1 MTLALDGNDL
11 VAKISPTILRR
22 ALVQPRRP
30 LGGARALLRLRE
42 CPDGET
48 SFIRWDS
55 LFLRPATLSS
65 RDTFQAVEA
74 YLRSATTE
82 NLVLLNPGDTLIL
95 DNWRMLHGRAAVPET
110 SHARHVERAYLG
122 DLL

>member
-1 MTLALDGNDL
+1 M
-11 VAKISPTILRR
+11 AKQAS
-22 ALVQPRRP
+22 
-30 LGGARALLRLRE
+30 
-42 CPDGET
+42 
-48 SFIRWDS
+48 RWDH

-65 RDTFQAVEA
+65 RHTFQAVEG
-74 YLRSATTE
+74 YLRSAPTE
-82 NLVLLNPGDTLIL
+82 SIVLLNPGDILIL